1 MLNNNLKI
9 LSLSPSTDVQ
19 EFCLERRAWLELTEL
34 YTTSQPS
41 SRDPGSP
48 ERSAGTAK
56 ELTTNEM
63 PGETITVQM
72 LSSWSHPAAQSTAEH
87 MK

>member
-1 MLNNNLKI
+1 MWK
-9 LSLSPSTDVQ
+9 STVK
-19 EFCLERRAWLELTEL
+19 EFCLGRRAGLELSEL
-34 YTTSQPS
+34 YTTSLPS

-48 ERSAGTAK
+48 ERSDGTTK

-72 LSSWSHPAAQSTAEH
+72 LSSWSHPTAQATVEH